1 MREFSIIKTNILKY
15 LDFKGVSKYE
25 FYTKTGIS
33 NGILSQ
39 SNGISEDNILK
50 FLSYYRDVNTNW
62 LLSGE
67 GEMILKKDYD
77 ITTVQEDK
85 VKYRSVKQKLLPLI
99 PLSAVAGLPVAN
111 DVSILSED
119 CEYYDIPEFNKKAD
133 YLIRVTGSSMSP
145 KYNSGDIVACKKL
158 PIDTFFQWNKV
169 YLLDTEQGPLIKRI
183 NESKKEGHL
192 TLVSDNPKYPP
203 FDITKSAINSIAIVI
218 GVIRLE

>member
-1 MREFSIIKTNILKY
+1 MREFSIIKKNILKY

-25 FYTKTGIS
+25 FYSKTGIS

-50 FLSYYRDVNTNW
+50 FLSYYRDINVKW
-62 LLSGE
+62 LITGE
-67 GEMILKKDYD
+67 GEMMQGSDNKYVNEPVLKY
-77 ITTVQEDK
+77 
-85 VKYRSVKQKLLPLI
+85 QKTKKLPLI
-99 PLSAVAGLPVAN
+99 PLSAVAGLPIAN
-111 DVSILSED
+111 DVSIVSED

-158 PIDTFFQWNKV
+158 PLDTFFQWNKV

-183 NESKKEGHL
+183 KKSENKGSII
-192 TLVSDNPKYPP
+192 LVSDNIKYDP
-203 FDITKSAINSIAIVI
+203 FEIELTSINSLAIVI